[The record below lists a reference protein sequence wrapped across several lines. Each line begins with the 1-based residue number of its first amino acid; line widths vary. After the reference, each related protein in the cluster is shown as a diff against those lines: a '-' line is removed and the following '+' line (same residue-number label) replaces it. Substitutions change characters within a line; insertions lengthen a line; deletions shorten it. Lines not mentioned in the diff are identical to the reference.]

1 MFSTWQPRIKEMTD
15 SEGYLPVMK
24 QSVPFGRRK
33 FSTINLYPGSND
45 VEHESLTT
53 FGAMLQQGGDADRTT
68 FLESI

>member
-1 MFSTWQPRIKEMTD
+1 MTD

-53 FGAMLQQGGDADRTT
+53 FGAMLQQGDADWTS
-68 FLESI
+68 FPGKHF